1 MASVNRANHKP
12 QHETSTRR
20 HRSLSTRAL
29 TRVAVFAA
37 LTAVGAFVRIP
48 LPYVPFT
55 LQTFF
60 VLFAGSLLGS
70 RLGLLSQ
77 VIYLALG
84 LMGLPIFAHG
94 GGPSYV
100 LHPSFGYLLGFAAA
114 AYIIGLVVE
123 RANER
128 SLKTYLLANLLG
140 LGIIY
145 LIGLPYLHVIL
156 NNVVGVEFSLT
167 RTLWAGMVVF
177 LPGDFLKA
185 LVAARAAADMAY
197 RLPF

>member
-1 MASVNRANHKP
+1 MRRAIGI
-12 QHETSTRR
+12 
-20 HRSLSTRAL
+20 RAL

-77 VIYLALG
+77 VAYLALG

-100 LHPSFGYLLGFAAA
+100 LHPSFGYLLGFTAA
-114 AYIIGLVVE
+114 AYIIGLVIE
-123 RANER
+123 RADER
-128 SLKTYLLANLLG
+128 NVKTYLLANLLG
-140 LGIIY
+140 LGVIY
-145 LIGLPYLHVIL
+145 LIGLPYLHVVL
-156 NNVVGVEFSLT
+156 NHVIGVEFSLT
-167 RTLWAGMVVF
+167 RTLWAGMAVF
-177 LPGDFLKA
+177 LPGDLLKA
-185 LVAARAAADMAY
+185 LVAARMASDLAR